1 MRYDRC
7 SVPAKIECG
16 EEKEEDD
23 DDDDD
28 DEEEEDQ
35 ELGLLTTI
43 LRSH

>member
-16 EEKEEDD
+16 EEKEDD

>member
-28 DEEEEDQ
+28 DEEEDQ